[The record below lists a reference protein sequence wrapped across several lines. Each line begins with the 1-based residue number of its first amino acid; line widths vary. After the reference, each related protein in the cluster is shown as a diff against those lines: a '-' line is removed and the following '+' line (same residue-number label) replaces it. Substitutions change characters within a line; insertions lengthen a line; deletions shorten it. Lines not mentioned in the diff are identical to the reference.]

1 MAIEDATK
9 TAGRA
14 RSVLLDRLGEMMR
27 DVAQRE
33 IVPRFQQLSASE
45 IMGKPNPDDPY
56 DLVTVADRA
65 AEAELTLRLPSA
77 TVGPFGFT
85 GMWSSALRA
94 WLPHNRFSCPG
105 AIVTPKVARPKWPR
119 TT

>member
-1 MAIEDATK
+1 MLGLTLLGSGAC
-9 TAGRA
+9 AGSGPSAVSDTFADQASWR
-14 RSVLLDRLGEMMR
+14 RQSGSSGSVG
-27 DVAQRE
+27 A
-33 IVPRFQQLSASE
+33 
-45 IMGKPNPDDPY
+45 
-56 DLVTVADRA
+56 
-65 AEAELTLRLPSA
+65 LTLRLPSA